1 MFFKR
6 KSKSKRKENPSTQK
20 EENAP
25 IIQYDLLFSKDGIDV
40 KEKGV
45 FLSQFPNKT
54 EPNRTVYELMSCYN
68 DMDSMEDS
76 RAFTGAVLETME
88 RICEGYKTAVIINNS
103 TIRPLQDEVQEYMKA
118 HVDSDSDIFVA
129 RPYGMLEVK
138 RGLDDRLRAAFQED
152 RGEDRADE
160 SGYFSCIAMRDGFF
174 ESCPAELF
182 DLNCPKDFDA
192 FFSSLNRFRTVAT
205 CYCMDCFHNEATIEV
220 DDSFITEDKVLTIL
234 RDCCEKYDRSL
245 YKRKI
250 L

>member
-1 MFFKR
+1 MFLFKR
-6 KSKSKRKENPSTQK
+6 KSKSKDNSSTKK

-25 IIQYDLLFSKDGIDV
+25 VIQYDLLFSKDGIGV

-45 FLSQFPNKT
+45 FLYLYPHKT

-68 DMDSMEDS
+68 DMDSSEDS
-76 RAFTGAVLETME
+76 RAFMGAVLETME
-88 RICEGYKTAVIINNS
+88 RLCGDYKTAVLIYNS
-103 TIRPLQDEVQEYMKA
+103 TANPLEEEVLKYMES
-118 HVDSDSDIFVA
+118 HVDLDSDIFVA
-129 RPYGMLEVK
+129 YPYGMLEVK

-152 RGEDRADE
+152 RGDRVYD
-160 SGYFSCIAMRDGFF
+160 SGYFSCFAMRDDFF

-182 DLNCPKDFDA
+182 DLSCPKDFKT
-192 FFSSLNRFRTVAT
+192 FFSSLIRFRTVAT

-220 DDSFITEDKVLTIL
+220 DDTFIPEDKVLTIL

-245 YKRKI
+245 YKSKN

>member
-6 KSKSKRKENPSTQK
+6 KSKSKDNSSTKK

-25 IIQYDLLFSKDGIDV
+25 IIQYELLFSKDGIGV

-45 FLSQFPNKT
+45 FLYLYPHKT

-76 RAFTGAVLETME
+76 RAFMGAVLETME
-88 RICEGYKTAVIINNS
+88 RICEGYKTAVLIYNS
-103 TIRPLQDEVQEYMKA
+103 TANPLEEEVLKYMES
-118 HVDSDSDIFVA
+118 HVDLDSDIFVA
-129 RPYGMLEVK
+129 YPYGMLEVK

-152 RGEDRADE
+152 RGDRVYD
-160 SGYFSCIAMRDGFF
+160 SGYFSCIAMPGGFF

-182 DLNCPKDFDA
+182 DLNCPEDFDA
-192 FFSSLNRFRTVAT
+192 FFSSLIRFRTVAT

-220 DDSFITEDKVLTIL
+220 DDSFITEDKVLAIL

-245 YKRKI
+245 YKRKN